1 MSGRIYIGIDN
12 GIHGGI
18 ATLDENGIGSV
29 LKMPLEPCGKRV
41 DGLTVY
47 ALLKSCVPPDSVV
60 AIELLPD
67 HMDSAQT
74 MRSFAMNYGILYAA
88 AKLSGLRVVEV
99 PCGNRLDGWQRRLLG
114 RQAKGGNKAA
124 AAALAR
130 KLWPDYPF
138 PTVRPKGKVL
148 HDGVVDAALIAYD
161 TQLQDRKQP

>member
-1 MSGRIYIGIDN
+1 VSGRIYIGIDN
-12 GIHGGI
+12 GLHGGI

-29 LKMPLEPCGKRV
+29 CKMPLEPCGKRV
-41 DGLTVY
+41 NGGVIYRML
-47 ALLKSCVPPDSVV
+47 SQVPDNTVV
-60 AIELLPD
+60 ALELLPD
-67 HMDSAQT
+67 HMDSAAT

-114 RQAKGGNKAA
+114 RQTRGGNKTA

-138 PTVRPKGKVL
+138 PTKRPKGKAL
-148 HDGVVDAALIAYD
+148 HDGIVDAVLIAYD
-161 TQLQDRKQP
+161 TQLQNAK

>member
-1 MSGRIYIGIDN
+1 MSLTVIGIDN

-18 ATLDENGIGSV
+18 ATLDENGIANV
-29 LKMPLEPCGKRV
+29 WKMPLEPCGKRV
-41 DGLTVY
+41 D
-47 ALLKSCVPPDSVV
+47 AW
-60 AIELLPD
+60 AITHILHTLPGNTIIAVELLPQ

-74 MRSFAMNYGILYAA
+74 MRSFALNYGIIYAA

-114 RQAKGGNKAA
+114 RQTKGGNKNA

-138 PTVRPKGKVL
+138 PTLRPNGKAL
-148 HDGVVDAALIAYD
+148 HDGIVDACLIAYD
-161 TQLQDRKQP
+161 TLQTELKNK

>member
-12 GIHGGI
+12 GLHGGI

-29 LKMPLEPCGKRV
+29 CKMPLEPCGKRV
-41 DGLTVY
+41 NGGVIYRML
-47 ALLKSCVPPDSVV
+47 SQVPDNTVV
-60 AIELLPD
+60 ALELLPD
-67 HMDSAQT
+67 HMDSAAT

-114 RQAKGGNKAA
+114 RQTRGGNKTA

-138 PTVRPKGKVL
+138 PTKRPKGKAL
-148 HDGVVDAALIAYD
+148 HDGIVDAVLIAYD
-161 TQLQDRKQP
+161 TQLQNAK

>member
-1 MSGRIYIGIDN
+1 MSLTVIGIDN

-18 ATLDENGIGSV
+18 AALDENGIAEV
-29 LKMPLEPCGKRV
+29 WKMPLEPCGKIV
-41 DGLTVY
+41 DGLVILKRLNCLPFDTII
-47 ALLKSCVPPDSVV
+47 AL
-60 AIELLPD
+60 ELLPQ

-74 MRSFAMNYGILYAA
+74 MRSFALNYGIIRTA

-114 RQAKGGNKAA
+114 RQTKGGNKKS

-138 PTVRPKGKVL
+138 PALRPKGKAL
-148 HDGVVDAALIAYD
+148 HDGIVDACLIAYD
-161 TQLQDRKQP
+161 TLQTELKSK

>member
-1 MSGRIYIGIDN
+1 MSLTVIGIDN

-18 ATLDENGIGSV
+18 AALDENGIGRV
-29 LKMPLEPCGKRV
+29 WKMPLDFTGKRA
-41 DGLTVY
+41 DMWELTEIFH
-47 ALLKSCVPPDSVV
+47 SVPGNTII
-60 AIELLPD
+60 AIELLPQ

-74 MRSFAMNYGILYAA
+74 MRSFALNYGIIYAG

-114 RQAKGGNKAA
+114 RQTKGGNKKA

-138 PTVRPKGKVL
+138 PTLRPKGKAL
-148 HDGVVDAALIAYD
+148 HDGIVDACLIAYD
-161 TQLQDRKQP
+161 TLQTELAK

>member
-1 MSGRIYIGIDN
+1 MKPTVIGIDN

-18 ATLDENGIGSV
+18 AVLNENGIV
-29 LKMPLEPCGKRV
+29 TERVMPLEPCGKRI
-41 DGLTVY
+41 DGLDVFRQLCMYSTRTIV
-47 ALLKSCVPPDSVV
+47 AL
-60 AIELLPD
+60 ELLPD

-124 AAALAR
+124 AAALVK

-148 HDGVVDAALIAYD
+148 HDGIVDAVLIAYD
-161 TQLQDRKQP
+161 TQLQEKTA

>member
-1 MSGRIYIGIDN
+1 MKPTVIGIDN

-18 ATLDENGIGSV
+18 AELDKEGIQGV
-29 LKMPLEPCGKRV
+29 WPMPLEPCGKRV
-41 DGLTVY
+41 DGLAVLTRLNLLSFDTIV
-47 ALLKSCVPPDSVV
+47 AL
-60 AIELLPD
+60 ELLPD

-99 PCGNRLDGWQRRLLG
+99 PCGTLLSGWQRRLLG
-114 RQAKGGNKAA
+114 RQEKGGNKKA
-124 AAALAR
+124 AAALVR

-148 HDGVVDAALIAYD
+148 HDGIVDAVLVAYD
-161 TQLQDRKQP
+161 TQLQETK

>member
-1 MSGRIYIGIDN
+1 MSLTVIGIDN

-18 ATLDENGIGSV
+18 AVLDENGIGRV
-29 LKMPLEPCGKRV
+29 WKMPLEPCGKIV
-41 DGLTVY
+41 DAWAITYILHTLPGNTII
-47 ALLKSCVPPDSVV
+47 AL
-60 AIELLPD
+60 ELLPQ

-74 MRSFAMNYGILYAA
+74 MRSFALNYGTLRAA

-114 RQAKGGNKAA
+114 RQTKGGNKTA

-138 PTVRPKGKVL
+138 PTLRPKGKAL
-148 HDGVVDAALIAYD
+148 HDGIVDACLIAYD
-161 TQLQDRKQP
+161 TLQTELKAK

>member
-1 MSGRIYIGIDN
+1 MSARICVGIDN
-12 GIHGGI
+12 GLSGGVAI
-18 ATLDENGIGSV
+18 LDEYGIIKV
-29 LKMPLEPCGKRV
+29 QPMPLEPLGKRV
-41 DGLTVY
+41 DGSAIYVMLTCLPSDTIV
-47 ALLKSCVPPDSVV
+47 AL
-60 AIELLPD
+60 ELLPD

-114 RQAKGGNKAA
+114 RQTKGGNKTA

-138 PTVRPKGKVL
+138 PTKRPKGKAM
-148 HDGVVDAALIAYD
+148 HDGIVDAVLIAYN
-161 TQLQDRKQP
+161 TRLQETK